1 MVVTNLCQIFVW
13 LKTTFQLFWRAR
25 HQLKTTYNG
34 KHEYDYHKLE
44 ATSETTVHTLYFSDD
59 FEWGEN
65 VRKTVAMQL
74 VDTGNGV
81 ELIGINSKKE
91 INYLEAEQL
100 HILLRLSSYKS
111 VYQITEP
118 APKREF

>member
-1 MVVTNLCQIFVW
+1 MAT
-13 LKTTFQLFWRAR
+13 LKKEIQDVIDNTSDLLYREEI
-25 HQLKTTYNG
+25 YING
-34 KHEYDYHKLE
+34 KHEYDYHKLD
-44 ATSETTVHTLYFSDD
+44 ATPQATVHTLYCSDD
-59 FEWGEN
+59 FEWSEHI
-65 VRKTVAMQL
+65 RKTVAMQL
-74 VDTGNGV
+74 VDTGSGI

-100 HILLRLSSYKS
+100 HILLRLSSSHS